1 MTARP
6 RAAAAALL
14 AAAALPA
21 AADLPAAETGRILF
35 GQSAAFSGPA
45 RELGEGM
52 RLGIEAAFQEANAGG
67 GVHGRRLELRALDD
81 AYEPEAAVANTR
93 RLIEDD
99 RVFALIGAVG
109 TPTARAA
116 VPVAAAAG
124 VPYLA
129 PFTGAGFLRDPERA
143 NVINLRASYAQ
154 ETETIV
160 ERLTKDLAVRRIGLV
175 HQDDSFGRTGYQ
187 SVRRALHRRQLQLA
201 GLGVYAR
208 NTTAVK
214 TALLDLR
221 RGQPEAVIVIG
232 AYKPAAALIR
242 LADHIGFRP
251 VFVTISFTGSQALSQ
266 ELGASGAGVYA
277 TQVVPSPT
285 DGRLPVAAAYRR
297 ALTARQPDAR
307 PDFVSF
313 EGYLAGRLAAAAL
326 ERCGPEPARACLAGD
341 LRRAGALDLGGFE
354 LRYGADDNQ
363 GSDAV
368 FLTAI
373 GPDGRYRVIDRFAGA
388 LRP

>member
-1 MTARP
+1 MTAGP
-6 RAAAAALL
+6 RAAAAALATAAAL
-14 AAAALPA
+14 AAAG
-21 AADLPAAETGRILF
+21 LPAAEPERILF

-52 RLGIEAAFQEANAGG
+52 RLGIEAAFREANAGG

-81 AYEPEAAVANTR
+81 AYEPEAAVLNTR
-93 RLIEDD
+93 KLIEED

-124 VPYLA
+124 IPYLA
-129 PFTGAGFLRDPERA
+129 PFTGAGFLRDPGQA
-143 NVINLRASYAQ
+143 NVINLRASYDQ

-160 ERLTKDLAVRRIGLV
+160 ERLTQDLGAWRIGLV

-187 SVRRALHRRQLQLA
+187 SVRQALRRRQLQLA
-201 GLGVYAR
+201 GLGVYTR
-208 NTTAVK
+208 NTTAIK

-221 RGQPEAVIVIG
+221 RGDPEAVIIIG
-232 AYKPAAALIR
+232 AYKPAAALIK
-242 LADHIGFRP
+242 LAGHIGFRP

-266 ELGASGAGVYA
+266 ELGPAGAGVYA

-285 DGRLPVAAAYRR
+285 ADRPPVAAAYRR
-297 ALTARQPDAR
+297 ALALRDPDAR

-313 EGYLAGRLAAAAL
+313 EGYLAGRLATTAL
-326 ERCGPEPARACLAGD
+326 ARCGPEPVRACLAGD
-341 LRRAGALDLGGFE
+341 LRRAGAFDLGGFE

-368 FLTAI
+368 YLTVI
-373 GPDGRYRVIDRFAGA
+373 GPDGRYRRIDRFGGA
-388 LRP
+388 MHP

>member
-1 MTARP
+1 MTAGP
-6 RAAAAALL
+6 RAAAAALG
-14 AAAALPA
+14 AAAALTA
-21 AADLPAAETGRILF
+21 AGLPAAEPGPLLF

-52 RLGIEAAFQEANAGG
+52 RLGIEAAFREVNAGG
-67 GVHGRRLELRALDD
+67 GVRGRRLELRTLDD
-81 AYEPEAAVANTR
+81 AYEPEAAVLNTR
-93 RLIEDD
+93 RLIEED

-116 VPVAAAAG
+116 VPVAAEAG

-129 PFTGAGFLRDPERA
+129 PFTGAAFLRDPA
-143 NVINLRASYAQ
+143 QAQVINLRASYAQ

-160 ERLTKDLAVRRIGLV
+160 ERLTRDLAVRRIGLV

-221 RGQPEAVIVIG
+221 RGDPEAVIIIG
-232 AYKPAAALIR
+232 AYEPAAALIR
-242 LADHIGFRP
+242 LADHVGFRP
-251 VFVTISFTGSQALSQ
+251 VFVTISFTGSQALAR
-266 ELGASGAGVYA
+266 ELGPSGPGVYA
-277 TQVVPSPT
+277 TQVVPPPT
-285 DGRLPVAAAYRR
+285 DERLPVAAAYRR
-297 ALTARQPDAR
+297 ALAAREPGAR

-326 ERCGPEPARACLAGD
+326 ARCGAEPARSCLTGG
-341 LRRAGALDLGGFE
+341 LRRSGAFDLGGFA

-368 FLTAI
+368 FLTVI
-373 GPDGRYRVIDRFAGA
+373 GADGRYRLIDRFGGA
-388 LRP
+388 AQP

>member
-1 MTARP
+1 MTAPR
-6 RAAAAALL
+6 RAAAAALG
-14 AAAALPA
+14 AAAALA
-21 AADLPAAETGRILF
+21 AAGLPAADSGRILF

-52 RLGIEAAFQEANAGG
+52 RLGLEAAFQEANAGG
-67 GVHGRRLELRALDD
+67 GVHGRRLELHTLDD
-81 AYEPEAAVANTR
+81 AYEPEAAVLNTR
-93 RLIEDD
+93 RLIEED

-129 PFTGAGFLRDPERA
+129 PFTGAGFLRDPA
-143 NVINLRASYAQ
+143 QAQVINLRASYAQ
-154 ETETIV
+154 EAETIV
-160 ERLTKDLAVRRIGLV
+160 ERLTRDLEVRRIGLV
-175 HQDDSFGRTGYQ
+175 HQDDSFGRAGYQ
-187 SVRRALHRRQLQLA
+187 SVRRALQRRQLQLA

-221 RGQPEAVIVIG
+221 HGDPEAVIVIG

-242 LADHIGFRP
+242 LARHIGFRP
-251 VFVTISFTGSQALSQ
+251 VFATISFTGSRALVR
-266 ELGASGAGVYA
+266 ELGSDGAGVYV
-277 TQVVPSPT
+277 TQVVPPPT
-285 DGRLPVAAAYRR
+285 DERLPVADAYRR
-297 ALTARQPDAR
+297 ALAARRPDAR

-326 ERCGPEPARACLAGD
+326 ERCGPEPARACLTGG
-341 LRRAGALDLGGFE
+341 LRRAGDLDLGGFA
-354 LRYGADDNQ
+354 LRYSADDNQ

-368 FLTAI
+368 FLTVI
-373 GPDGRYRVIDRFAGA
+373 GPDGRYRLIDRFGGA

>member
-1 MTARP
+1 MTAAP
-6 RAAAAALL
+6 RAGAALAAAL

-21 AADLPAAETGRILF
+21 AEPGTLLF

-93 RLIEDD
+93 RLIEEE

-129 PFTGAGFLRDPERA
+129 PFTGAGFLRDPAQA

-154 ETETIV
+154 EVETIV
-160 ERLTKDLAVRRIGLV
+160 DRLTRDLAVRRIGLM

-187 SVRRALHRRQLQLA
+187 SVRQALHRRQLQLT

-208 NTTAVK
+208 NTVAVK

-221 RGQPEAVIVIG
+221 RAAPEAVVIIG
-232 AYKPAAALIR
+232 AYEPAAALIR

-251 VFVTISFTGSQALSQ
+251 VFVTISFTGSRALVQ
-266 ELGASGAGVYA
+266 ELGASGPGVYA
-277 TQVVPSPT
+277 TQVVPPP
-285 DGRLPVAAAYRR
+285 DDDRLPAAAAYRR
-297 ALTARQPDAR
+297 ALAARRPDAR

-313 EGYLAGRLAAAAL
+313 EGYLAGRLAVAAL
-326 ERCGPEPARACLAGD
+326 ERCGPEPARACLAGG
-341 LRRAGALDLGGFE
+341 LRRAGAFDLGGFE
-354 LRYGADDNQ
+354 LRYDADNNQ

-368 FLTAI
+368 FLTVI
-373 GPDGRYRVIDRFAGA
+373 GADGRYRRIDRFDGA
-388 LRP
+388 PRP